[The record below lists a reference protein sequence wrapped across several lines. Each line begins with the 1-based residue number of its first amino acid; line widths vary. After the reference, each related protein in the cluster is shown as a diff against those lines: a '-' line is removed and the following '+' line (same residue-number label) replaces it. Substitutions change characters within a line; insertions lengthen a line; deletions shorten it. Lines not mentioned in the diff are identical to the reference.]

1 MAVRAPLKLD
11 SNNNFVEMSSTD
23 IQAVI
28 NQAKYL
34 YGTQPSVSIRRD
46 TSDANL
52 GAIYDTRL
60 QAGASST
67 SVSSTPSQATTQD
80 VSTKS
85 TTHDS
90 LARDDFAYQMAKAIL
105 SSIVNVAHPFRS
117 WVEETVG
124 GRHRGDINNDGSL
137 NLSDVTMMLQ
147 YVVGTASSANIAY
160 IDEYLLKFNVEDTNN
175 RAYPV
180 YYDSGNIKAMS
191 LDDMHDT
198 FIHPAI
204 TQLTDGTD
212 QPGTFRIHT
221 ANTLTGHTLISSTP
235 IFIDTR
241 ANLTLYTA
249 SGIGEDIDQPEDITN
264 YYLFQT
270 NSGSSY
276 TYPTLL
282 YARSDGHL
290 QQYATS
296 AFDTI
301 LKNLIVRGAGLNSG
315 YTISYNINGT
325 GNNRGSGMVD
335 TVLNGTGN
343 YQTLFVNTNDYRAQE
358 FPNGTPVTA
367 NTYFLKITKV

>member
-34 YGTQPSVSIRRD
+34 YGTQPSVTIRRD
-46 TSDANL
+46 TGDANL

-60 QAGASST
+60 QAGAAST
-67 SVSSTPSQATTQD
+67 SATSTPTVETTED
-80 VSTKS
+80 VSTNS
-85 TTHDS
+85 ITWDTF
-90 LARDDFAYQMAKAIL
+90 ARDDFAYQMSRAIL
-105 SSIVNVAHPFRS
+105 SSIVNASHPFRS

-124 GRHRGDINNDGSL
+124 GRPRGDIDNSGSL
-137 NLSDVTMMLQ
+137 NLNDVTKMLQ
-147 YVVGTASSANIAY
+147 YIVGTASSTDIAY

-180 YYDSGNIKAMS
+180 YYDNGNIKAMS

-204 TQLTDGTD
+204 TELTNGTD

-221 ANTLTGHTLISSTP
+221 ANTLTGHTLIDSTP
-235 IFIDTR
+235 VFTDTR
-241 ANLTLYTA
+241 ANLSLYSS
-249 SGIGEDIDQPEDITN
+249 SGIEEIKDQPEDITN

-270 NSGSSY
+270 DAGSSY

-282 YARSDGHL
+282 YARSDGNL
-290 QQYATS
+290 QQFSTS
-296 AFDTI
+296 SFDTI
-301 LKNLIVRGAGLNSG
+301 LKNLIIRAAGLNSG

-358 FPNGTPVTA
+358 FPDGTPVTA

>member
-1 MAVRAPLKLD
+1 M
-11 SNNNFVEMSSTD
+11 
-23 IQAVI
+23 
-28 NQAKYL
+28 
-34 YGTQPSVSIRRD
+34 
-46 TSDANL
+46 
-52 GAIYDTRL
+52 
-60 QAGASST
+60 
-67 SVSSTPSQATTQD
+67 
-80 VSTKS
+80 
-85 TTHDS
+85 
-90 LARDDFAYQMAKAIL
+90 
-105 SSIVNVAHPFRS
+105 
-117 WVEETVG
+117 
-124 GRHRGDINNDGSL
+124 
-137 NLSDVTMMLQ
+137 
-147 YVVGTASSANIAY
+147 
-160 IDEYLLKFNVEDTNN
+160 
-175 RAYPV
+175 

-204 TQLTDGTD
+204 TELTNGTD

-221 ANTLTGHTLISSTP
+221 ANTLSGHTLISSTP

-249 SGIGEDIDQPEDITN
+249 SEIGEAIDQPEDITN

-270 NSGSSY
+270 NAGSSY

-282 YARSDGHL
+282 YARSDGNL

-296 AFDTI
+296 NFDTI
-301 LKNLIVRGAGLNSG
+301 LKNLIIRGAGLNSG

-343 YQTLFVNTNDYRAQE
+343 YQTRFVNANDYRAQE
-358 FPNGTPVTA
+358 FPDGTPVTA